1 MPGGEGWGGP
11 PLHRTPCSG
20 RSEKFHV
27 VHNLQFGI
35 CIQDPYLWR
44 APFWPPIKGL
54 LVLLD
59 LNVSCLLSRL
69 SLQGLRQQLL
79 SKLQTKLEVNNNFF
93 RQSTFFENFWA
104 TAAGVAG
111 GGELPLPWME
121 PLHREVGIWEYEL
134 SEYLKICLG
143 GRWAFRIF
151 ENIWKYVLVDD
162 KLSEYLRI
170 FENMSW
176 RTINFQ
182 VQKPGVWLGIG
193 RQDLRDR

>member
-35 CIQDPYLWR
+35 CIQDPYLSR
-44 APFWPPIKGL
+44 ALFWPLIKGSL
-54 LVLLD
+54 ILLD
-59 LNVSCLLSRL
+59 LNVSCPLPRL

-79 SKLQTKLEVNNNFF
+79 SKLQTKLEVTNKFF
-93 RQSTFFENFWA
+93 WQSSFFDNFWA
-104 TAAGVAG
+104 TAAGVAR

-121 PLHREVGIWEYEL
+121 PLHREVGIWEY
-134 SEYLKICLG
+134 
-143 GRWAFRIF
+143 
-151 ENIWKYVLVDD
+151 VLADD
-162 KLSEYLRI
+162 ELSEYLRI
-170 FENMSW
+170 FENMYW
-176 RTINFQ
+176 WTINFQ
-182 VQKPGVWLGIG
+182 VQKPGVWFGIG